1 MGPLRDLGADQ
12 GKSYDHEVSTLLGDT
27 LAGLYCIEVDHCTTV
42 VCSGR
47 LMRDCYSEREEERG
61 TLRREGAYVSR

>member
-27 LAGLYCIEVDHCTTV
+27 LAGLYCIDVVHCTTG
-42 VCSGR
+42 S
-47 LMRDCYSEREEERG
+47 LREAHAGLLLRKGGGKGNSQERG
-61 TLRREGAYVSR
+61 GLCV